1 MPWAREQPASPLTQT
16 LWTVRPAAGRTRY
29 PDVPSGSTS
38 PSVFHITFHSDPH
51 GLRTRSSFFAGL
63 QGLPL
68 PSETVA
74 GAETV
79 AVLTAHLLSPQAVP
93 SQLVAPPSLSLFRP
107 NTQTSTVVP
116 LFLSLFRNDMLSP
129 AGFTS
134 AWLDLG

>member
-1 MPWAREQPASPLTQT
+1 MTQA
-16 LWTVRPAAGRTRY
+16 LWTVKSVAGQTRY
-29 PDVPSGSTS
+29 TDVPSGSTFP

-63 QGLPL
+63 QGLLL

-107 NTQTSTVVP
+107 NTQTSAMVP

-134 AWLDLG
+134 AWMDLG